1 VLGKTAEEGYNWIMN
16 SDNLKA
22 TEKVTKVLVQAK
34 SQIPD
39 NPQVKMMIVQMLKD
53 GLTKKMEVLKANPN
67 SPTIHQQVDAIN
79 KALEAY
85 K

>member
-1 VLGKTAEEGYNWIMN
+1 MS

-22 TEKVTKVLVQAK
+22 TEKVTKVLQQAK
-34 SQIPD
+34 SQMPD

-53 GLTKKMEVLKANPN
+53 GLAKKMEVLKANPN
-67 SPTIHQQVDAIN
+67 SLTINQQIDAIN
-79 KALEAY
+79 KAIEAF